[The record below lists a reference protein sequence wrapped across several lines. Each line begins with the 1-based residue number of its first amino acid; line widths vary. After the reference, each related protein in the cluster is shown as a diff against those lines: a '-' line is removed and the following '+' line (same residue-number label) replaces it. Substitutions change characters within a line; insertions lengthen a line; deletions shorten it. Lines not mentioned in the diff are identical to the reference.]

1 MLCMPLR
8 FPSFRSGRDIG
19 ADRAAG
25 PIDRTFNVKAGG
37 VAYRHIPG
45 AVRARG
51 EALTDRA
58 IPAERAA
65 EPVLPGR
72 ILPTRLFGEFSDGGN
87 PYMSLY
93 AGKTES
99 RPLGRLSDNE

>member
-1 MLCMPLR
+1 
-8 FPSFRSGRDIG
+8 
-19 ADRAAG
+19 
-25 PIDRTFNVKAGG
+25 
-37 VAYRHIPG
+37 
-45 AVRARG
+45 VRAGG

-99 RPLGRLSDNE
+99 RPLGQLS